1 MEGVVHT
8 VTIEDCKKISAT
20 AIDSVDAFSSA
31 QIVLSYSGG
40 RITVAGSGLKIVAF
54 SKQSGAFWRKRD
66 GDRHKIFGQGGK
78 AHPKAVQINLCA
90 YF

>member
-40 RITVAGSGLKIVAF
+40 RITVAGSGLKIVF
-54 SKQSGAFWRKRD
+54 SKQSGAFCASGTVTGIKYS
-66 GDRHKIFGQGGK
+66 GK
-78 AHPKAVQINLCA
+78 AVKLTQKL
-90 YF
+90 FK